1 MFVIMLIL
9 LIRVCCHVCHLVTTV
24 DPRSTKTV
32 LFSCLSLTVSNSAM
46 DYGVTLWKFVD
57 DNEPENITSSLSFM
71 PKVERVATISHQ
83 SNTTVVKSIWS
94 PIADQLFT
102 YDDNMFA
109 LWDIGDGVPKVG
121 LLVHFYQRTFAFC
134 LV

>member
-1 MFVIMLIL
+1 MLSDLSIVMAL
-9 LIRVCCHVCHLVTTV
+9 PLIQ
-24 DPRSTKTV
+24 DPLKPV
-32 LFSCLSLTVSNSAM
+32 LSSCLSLTVSNSAM

-71 PKVERVATISHQ
+71 PKVERVATIPHQ
-83 SNTTVVKSIWS
+83 SNATVVKSIWS

-102 YDDNMFA
+102 YDDNKFV
-109 LWDIGDGVPKVG
+109 LLDIGDGVPKVG
-121 LLVHFYQRTFAFC
+121 TLVYLYQHTFSFC